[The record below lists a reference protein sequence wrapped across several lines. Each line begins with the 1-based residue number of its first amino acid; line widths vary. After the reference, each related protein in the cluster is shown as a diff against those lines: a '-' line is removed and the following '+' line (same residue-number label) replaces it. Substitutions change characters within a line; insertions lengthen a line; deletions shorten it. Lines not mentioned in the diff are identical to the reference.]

1 MSRLLNALLVSMITF
16 APTVRSQTP
25 TVVETKKTSSGSGAQ
40 SGPQPSEKVES
51 CACES
56 QVLPE
61 ALAIVNGVRIT
72 RQDVE
77 KATAESVNQLQRQV
91 IEARKRELDLQI
103 NSRLLAIEAKRRGI
117 STTKLLEQEVVA
129 KVKEPTEAEAQTFYD
144 QNKTR
149 IKADFKEAREDILQ
163 YLRDQR
169 QRDEAKRLAD
179 GLRKSIEAKLE
190 LPQASP
196 PRNEAERA
204 RVLAIV
210 NGERITSGD
219 VEDSLKPMVFD
230 VQERVYKL
238 RKDELDLSVN
248 DALLVQESQKRKI
261 TTNALL
267 EAEVKPKAVTA
278 EDARTFYEQNK
289 DRVSGDLTQTKESII
304 RYLEQIEVRKA
315 ELAFVEKLRAAASIQ
330 IFLVAPDSPVF
341 AVSTA
346 DQPSLGNAAAPVT
359 IVEFTDYQCPSCAA
373 TQPTLERLVKEYGD
387 NVRLVARD
395 FPLSQHADAFK
406 AAEAA
411 EAAREQGKYWEY
423 VGVLMRNQSA
433 LGVAKLKEYAGELA
447 LDLGRF
453 DQALESGKFA
463 ETVQRDIEEGT
474 KLGIDSTPT
483 VFVNGR
489 RMSDKSYEAL
499 KASIEAAL
507 KAQPAKRSADGGRRT
522 F

>member
-1 MSRLLNALLVSMITF
+1 MTRILYALVVVMVAL
-16 APTVRSQTP
+16 APAVRPQTP
-25 TVVETKKTSSGSGAQ
+25 TVVDTKNPATGVGPQ
-40 SGPQPSEKVES
+40 SAPQPSKKVED

-56 QVLPE
+56 QVLPD

-72 RQDVE
+72 RQDIE
-77 KATAESVNQLQRQV
+77 RATAEPVNQLHRQV
-91 IEARKRELDLQI
+91 IEARKRELDLEI

-129 KVKEPTEAEAQTFYD
+129 KVKEPAEAEAQAFYD

-149 IKADFKEAREDILQ
+149 IKADFKEAREDIVQ
-163 YLRDQR
+163 YLRDQL
-169 QRDEAKRLAD
+169 QREEAKRFAD
-179 GLRKSIEAKLE
+179 GLRKSIETKVEIPEAT
-190 LPQASP
+190 P
-196 PRNEAERA
+196 PRTEAERA
-204 RVLAIV
+204 QVLAIV
-210 NGERITSGD
+210 NGSRITSGD
-219 VEDSLKPMVFD
+219 IEDSLKPMLFD

-248 DALLVQESQKRKI
+248 DTLLVQESQKRKI

-267 EAEVKPKAVTA
+267 DAEVKPKPIT
-278 EDARTFYEQNK
+278 EEEARTFYEQNK
-289 DRVSGDLTQTKESII
+289 ERVSGDFTQTKESII
-304 RYLEQIEVRKA
+304 RYLEQIEVRRA
-315 ELAFVEKLRAAASIQ
+315 ERTYVEKLRAAASIQ
-330 IFLVAPDSPVF
+330 IFLVSPESPVF

-346 DQPSLGNAAAPVT
+346 DQPSLGNTGAPVT

-373 TQPTLERLVKEYGD
+373 TQPTLERLIKEYGD
-387 NVRLVARD
+387 KVRLVARD
-395 FPLSQHADAFK
+395 FPLNQHADAFK

-423 VGVLMRNQSA
+423 VEILMSNQSA
-433 LGVAKLKEYAGELA
+433 LGVAKLKDYAGQLS
-447 LDLGRF
+447 LDRGRF

-463 ETVQRDIEEGT
+463 ATVQRDIEEGT
-474 KLGIDSTPT
+474 RLGIDATPT

-489 RMSDKSYEAL
+489 RVSDKSYEAL

-507 KAQPAKRSADGGRRT
+507 KARPAKASVKGTRT

>member
-1 MSRLLNALLVSMITF
+1 MSRLLYALVVSMIALT
-16 APTVRSQTP
+16 PSVRPQTP
-25 TVVETKKTSSGSGAQ
+25 TAAQPKNITSGVSAQ
-40 SGPQPSEKVES
+40 SAPQPDKSVED

-77 KATAESVNQLQRQV
+77 RATNESVTKLQRQV

-117 STTKLLEQEVVA
+117 STMKLLEQEVVA
-129 KVKEPTEAEAQTFYD
+129 KVKEPAETEAQIFYD
-144 QNKTR
+144 QNKAR
-149 IKADFKEAREDILQ
+149 IQGDFNQSKADILQ

-169 QRDEAKRLAD
+169 QQEEAKRLAD
-179 GLRKSIEAKLE
+179 ELRKTIDTRILAT
-190 LPQASP
+190 QATP
-196 PRNEAERA
+196 PRDEAERA

-219 VEDSLKPMVFD
+219 IEDSLKPFVFD

-238 RKDELDLSVN
+238 RKDELDLSIN
-248 DALLVQESQKRKI
+248 DTLLVQEAQKRKI

-267 EAEVKPKAVTA
+267 DTEVKPKNVT
-278 EDARTFYEQNK
+278 EEEARAFYDQNK
-289 DRVSGDLTQTKESII
+289 DRVSGAFTQTKESII
-304 RYLEQIEVRKA
+304 RYLQQIEVRRA
-315 ELAFVEKLRAAASIQ
+315 ERAFVEKLRATASIQ
-330 IFLVAPDSPVF
+330 IFLVAPESPVF
-341 AVSTA
+341 SISTA
-346 DQPSLGNAAAPVT
+346 DQPSMGNAKAPVT

-373 TQPTLERLVKEYGD
+373 TQPTLERLVKEYG
-387 NVRLVARD
+387 NSVRLVARD

-423 VGVLMRNQSA
+423 IEILMRNQSA
-433 LGVAKLKEYAGELA
+433 LGVVKLKDYAGELA
-447 LDLGRF
+447 LDRARF

-463 ETVQRDIEEGT
+463 ETVQRDIEEGM

-483 VFVNGR
+483 VFINGR
-489 RMSDKSYEAL
+489 RMSDKSHDAL
-499 KASIEAAL
+499 KANIETAL
-507 KAQPAKRSADGGRRT
+507 KAPPIKRSAEGGRRT